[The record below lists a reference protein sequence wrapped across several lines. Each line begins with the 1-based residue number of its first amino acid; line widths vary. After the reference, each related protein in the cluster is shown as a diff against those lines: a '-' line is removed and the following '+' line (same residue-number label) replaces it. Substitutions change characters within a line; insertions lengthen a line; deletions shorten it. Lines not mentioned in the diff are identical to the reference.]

1 MDQKPKNSTARIK
14 ANAKYD
20 AKAYARFTLRVK
32 REQEEAFRAAA
43 EAAGESVNEYIW
55 NAVKARME
63 SEKGE

>member
-1 MDQKPKNSTARIK
+1 MEKKPKSTPAQIK
-14 ANAKYD
+14 AVAKYD

-32 REQEEAFRAAA
+32 TEQEEAFRAAV

-63 SEKGE
+63 SEQK